1 MLLPQTSASVAA
13 YLDEHIGREP
23 GTKIQYGHPSP
34 RFWRPGRASLTE
46 LLAPVDVQR
55 PLNLYLHIPFCPPTD
70 PEACGFCLFARE
82 DYHSYQHV
90 EAYLSDLYAE
100 LHCVA
105 AQLGRRTLRTLYFGG
120 GTPNILNEASI
131 REVFVR
137 LHDAFDIP
145 AACETTFEG
154 TPGLFTPGRLEALAE
169 VGVTRI
175 SVGAQTLKAHLI
187 KYSGRTQRSEHIQR
201 TVEFC
206 RARGIQCS
214 VDLITGWFEQ
224 TPQDVVDDIRTLHE
238 WGVSGIVN
246 HPLTLGGDSEFAR
259 RKHEL
264 PRTEVT
270 RDAFMAGRETMLDL
284 GYRADGYTDYCRS
297 DLAPVQFLEMYRDIL
312 HNDRVGIG
320 YGANSLLSG
329 TPSNPGHTFKN
340 IIGRDSYHARI
351 VAGGSCADA
360 MFPFAP
366 IDLQLIYVL
375 KGLEGCPYLDSSAY
389 AAEFGRDL
397 ARDFAPWWEA
407 LTDRGWLAW
416 NDGKPRLVGEGIFYT
431 SEVQRCLSEPRNATL
446 RRDLRA
452 GQDLLRPAGGL
463 SVGADRL
470 QKSGSRALAGSGPSV
485 RSDTPPPRVDE

>member
-1 MLLPQTSASVAA
+1 MLLPPTPASVTA
-13 YLDEHIGREP
+13 YLDRHVGREP

-34 RFWRPGRASLTE
+34 RFWQPGQPPLAE
-46 LLAPVDVQR
+46 LLARVDPHR

-70 PEACGFCLFARE
+70 PQACGFCLFARE
-82 DYHSYQHV
+82 DYHSYAHV
-90 EAYLSDLYAE
+90 EAYMADLYIE
-100 LHCVA
+100 LRHVA
-105 AQLGRRTLRTLYFGG
+105 ALLGRRTLHTLYFGG

-131 REVFVR
+131 REVFAR

-145 AACETTFEG
+145 AGCETTFEG

-206 RARGIQCS
+206 RARGMQCS

-224 TPQDVVDDIRTLHE
+224 TPQDVVDDIRTLHG

-246 HPLTLGGDSEFAR
+246 HPLTLGGDSDFAR

-264 PRTEVT
+264 PPTEVT
-270 RDAFMAGRETMLDL
+270 RDAFLAGRDTMLDL
-284 GYRADGYTDYCRS
+284 GYRADGYTDYSRA
-297 DLAPVQFLEMYRDIL
+297 DLAPVRFLEMYRDIL
-312 HNDRVGIG
+312 HHDRVGIG

-329 TPSNPGHTFKN
+329 TYANPAHTFKN
-340 IIGRDSYHARI
+340 VVGREAYHAR
-351 VAGGSCADA
+351 VASFSNDGGGGSCVDA
-360 MFPFAP
+360 VFPFAP
-366 IDLQLIYVL
+366 IDLQLMYVL
-375 KGLEGCPYLDSSAY
+375 KGLEGCPYLDASAY

-397 ARDFAPWWEA
+397 AEDFAPWWTA
-407 LTDRGWLAW
+407 LTDRGWLDW
-416 NDGKPRLVGEGIFYT
+416 NDGKPRLLGEGIFYT

-446 RRDLRA
+446 RRETRA
-452 GQDLLRPAGGL
+452 GDDG
-463 SVGADRL
+463 
-470 QKSGSRALAGSGPSV
+470 V
-485 RSDTPPPRVDE
+485 RSPGSLSLGSNV